1 MYVFQLLVAKGLR
14 TKADVDERVKIG
26 KLLYQYGADLTAT
39 NKAGLTPLTGCKV
52 VPIRKPLVK
61 YAATK

>member
-1 MYVFQLLVAKGLR
+1 MYVFQLLVAMGLR

-26 KLLYQYGADLTAT
+26 KLLYQYGADLT
-39 NKAGLTPLTGCKV
+39 GCKV